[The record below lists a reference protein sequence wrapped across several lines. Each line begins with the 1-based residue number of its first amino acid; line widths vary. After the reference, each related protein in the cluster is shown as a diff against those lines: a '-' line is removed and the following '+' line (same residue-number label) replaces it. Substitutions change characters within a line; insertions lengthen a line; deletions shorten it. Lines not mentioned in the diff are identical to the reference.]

1 MNQVQQDAV
10 VAALRSAGVTPMKPL
25 GGLPGTGSVLG
36 AVSAAKRSLAEP
48 EAAPNITPAGRMQI
62 ERKGDGDVQEMF
74 VGAKREIKPREL
86 DGTMTDAEFER
97 LW

>member
-1 MNQVQQDAV
+1 MNTEQQDAV
-10 VAALRSAGVTPMKPL
+10 VAALRSAGITPMKSL
-25 GGLPGTGSVLG
+25 GGASASIGLSGQL
-36 AVSAAKRSLAEP
+36 AAAKRSLSEP

-86 DGTMTDAEFER
+86 DGTMTDTEFER